1 MSEKLSGP
9 MVQPLSGTT
18 KQIVVLLHGYGS
30 DGNDLIGLAPYW
42 RELLPDAMF
51 VAPNAP
57 NPSDIN
63 PAGFQ
68 WFSLDTER
76 AISRRTGSAAAR
88 PVVLGFLEDLWEET
102 GLTAKD
108 TFLVGFSQGAQLV
121 LDVGLRLPEAL
132 MGIVAFSGGLIDP
145 EITVPLIKSK
155 PPICLVHGDA
165 DEVVP
170 VSMTL
175 EGGKALTAAGLDVT
189 GHISAGAG
197 HTIAPDGME
206 AATGFITK
214 CAGNSAA

>member
-1 MSEKLSGP
+1 MSVKLSGP
-9 MVQPLSGTT
+9 MLQPLSGTT
-18 KQIVVLLHGYGS
+18 KQIVVLLHGYGT
-30 DGNDLIGLAPYW
+30 DGNDLIGLAPSW

-51 VAPNAP
+51 VAPTAP

-63 PAGFQ
+63 PNGFQ
-68 WFSLDTER
+68 WFPLDGDR
-76 AISRRTGSAAAR
+76 AVARRAGTADAQ
-88 PVVLGFLEDLWEET
+88 PVVLGFLADLWEET

-121 LDVGLRLPEAL
+121 LDVGLRLPEPL

-145 EITVPLIKSK
+145 ENIEPEIKSK
-155 PPICLVHGDA
+155 PPICLVHGEV

-175 EGGKALTAAGLDVT
+175 EGGKALTAAGLEVT

-206 AATGFITK
+206 AATVFITK
-214 CAGNSAA
+214 CAGKSVA